1 MKIGFS
7 FKWQAVYLQSGGETE
22 MGSCF
27 IDSFVFSFVDSRNT
41 EYIQC
46 ILHSQHMPLGR

>member
-7 FKWQAVYLQSGGETE
+7 FKWQAVYLQGGGETE

-27 IDSFVFSFVDSRNT
+27 IDSFVFSFVDWRNI